1 MTSTL
6 PLRAFCLTPLRR
18 QYFWV
23 VVVLVAV
30 LVALEASPAEGQEP
44 LLWGDLKPGPHA
56 VGYRRL
62 YQLDQTRQYDPE
74 FTTDP
79 AAQPAHRP
87 RPILICIWYPA
98 QKTGAKPM
106 EYRQYLDVSS
116 DDPQL
121 ASFVQ
126 RLTHHFRAVV
136 CEETIGKSP
145 GKLTPPEA
153 TAFDRLLATKTF
165 AVKDAPAAAGRFPV
179 VIYHPGVDGTSE
191 DNSALFEYLA
201 SHGYVVLSS
210 HYQGTDGVKGGGG
223 DLPCTFRDMEF
234 LSRYARG
241 LTFADADRLGA
252 MGHSYGAWAIF
263 AWAAEEDSALRAF
276 ITLDSGLEYDSVET
290 SGVEALK
297 CHMKENKDNIRAPSL
312 RFASRERKAN
322 FDYLEPYLKDT
333 PHYEA
338 TVVALKHNDYLTH
351 GAMGPALLP
360 EKWPDAKKARR
371 QSYDRV
377 CEHVLYFLDATLN
390 RQAAARTSL
399 ERSVRGEGLDEGFK
413 LQFKPAAPLPP
424 TARQLSQYVR
434 QYGAEKAVELMR
446 SFGGTA
452 DAASAAARVLLEDG
466 DAKTAISLLTLLEKD
481 NPKLAPII
489 QALLG
494 ETRALT
500 GDREGA
506 LAAFRKGQELM
517 AGDTTVHPY
526 WKEVIE
532 EGLKELGQSE
542 PSKEGR

>member
-1 MTSTL
+1 MDR
-6 PLRAFCLTPLRR
+6 PFCPTPLRR
-18 QYFWV
+18 RCFRAV
-23 VVVLVAV
+23 VMMAAA
-30 LVALEASPAEGQEP
+30 LVALEASPAAGQES
-44 LLWGDLKPGPHA
+44 LLWGSLKPGAHA
-56 VGYRRL
+56 VGYRML
-62 YQLDQTRQYDPE
+62 YQLDETRQYDPE

-79 AAQPAHRP
+79 AEQPAHQP

-98 QKTGAKPM
+98 QKTSAKPM

-116 DDPQL
+116 DEPQL

-126 RLTHHFRAVV
+126 RLTHHIRAVV

-145 GKLTPPEA
+145 AKLTPSEA
-153 TAFDRLLATKTF
+153 AAFDRLLATKTF
-165 AVKDAPAAAGRFPV
+165 AVKDAPAADGRFPV
-179 VIYHPGVDGTSE
+179 VIYHPGVDGTPE

-210 HYQGTDGVKGGGG
+210 MYQGTDDVKGGGG
-223 DLPCTFRDMEF
+223 NLPCTFRDMEF

-241 LTFADADRLGA
+241 LAFADADRLGA

-263 AWAAEEDSALRAF
+263 AWAAEPDSALRAF

-290 SGVEALK
+290 SGVASLQFQ
-297 CHMKENKDNIRAPSL
+297 MKENKENIRAPSL
-312 RFASRERKAN
+312 RFASRERDAN
-322 FDYLEPYLKDT
+322 FDYLEPYLKYT

-338 TVVALKHNDYLTH
+338 TVTALKHNDYLTH
-351 GAMGPALLP
+351 GALGPALMP

-371 QSYDRV
+371 LSYDRV

-390 RQAAARTSL
+390 RQAAARASL

-413 LQFKPAAPLPP
+413 LQFKPAAQIPP

-434 QYGAEKAVELMR
+434 QHGAEKAVELMQ
-446 SFGGTA
+446 SFGDTA
-452 DAASAAARVLLEDG
+452 DSASAAARVLLQDG
-466 DAKTAISLLTLLEKD
+466 DAKTAIPLLTLLAKD
-481 NPKLAPII
+481 HPKLAPIL
-489 QALLG
+489 QAMLG
-494 ETRALT
+494 EARVLT

-517 AGDTTVHPY
+517 AGDTTVAPY

-532 EGLKELGQSE
+532 QGLKEFGQSE
-542 PSKEGR
+542 VSKEGR